1 MTTIKDYQKY
11 FNLLD
16 EELDDFAKF
25 LEDSNNMVFNSNNS
39 TKTHIFKLPNGELM
53 PSTLKGGNTYY

>member
-25 LEDSNNMVFNSNNS
+25 LEDPNNMVFNSNNS

-53 PSTLKGGNTYY
+53 PHIFRGNGIYY